1 MSSAALSTRWDV
13 PAEPVSDRPQDLH
26 ISFEEL
32 VRRYS
37 SDLFRFAY
45 WLCHDREIAQD
56 VVQEALL
63 RAWKSYAQVKNQA
76 AVKGWL
82 LTIVRRENARRFER
96 ARLQMCDVSPE
107 VVADK
112 HHDYDTSPEAF
123 ALRCALNE
131 LAAEYREPLLL
142 QIIGG
147 YSQKEIA
154 EMTGLSSAGIGT
166 RLFRARK
173 KLKAVLDPQ

>member
-1 MSSAALSTRWDV
+1 MDTLNEPTSNRQFELKPGFEALV
-13 PAEPVSDRPQDLH
+13 K
-26 ISFEEL
+26 
-32 VRRYS
+32 RYS

-45 WLCHDREIAQD
+45 WLCQDRDIAQD

-63 RAWKSYAQVKNQA
+63 RAWKSYAQVKKPES
-76 AVKGWL
+76 VKGWL

-112 HHDYDTSPEAF
+112 CRDYDTSPEAF
-123 ALRCALNE
+123 ALR
-131 LAAEYREPLLL
+131 LAMKDLAPEYREPLLL

-154 EMTGLSSAGIGT
+154 EITGLSSAGVGT

-173 KLKAVLDPQ
+173 KLKQALDPE